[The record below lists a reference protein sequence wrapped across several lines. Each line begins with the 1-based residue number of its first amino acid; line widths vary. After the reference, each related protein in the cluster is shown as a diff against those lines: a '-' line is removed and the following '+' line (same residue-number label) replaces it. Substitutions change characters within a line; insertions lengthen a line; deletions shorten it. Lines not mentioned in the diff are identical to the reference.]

1 MKTSELTMGRDEAL
15 KAARVMEDIGG
26 SFAAHLARAFYA
38 ADSHNT
44 ERLLAAFP
52 EMFERYYQYSLDR
65 QTCNEQ
71 A

>member
-1 MKTSELTMGRDEAL
+1 MKAPELTMNRDNAL

-44 ERLLAAFP
+44 ARLLEAFP
-52 EMFERYYQYSLDR
+52 EMFERYYQHHLNSLPSG
-65 QTCNEQ
+65 EQ